1 MGLSNGNRSL
11 QSGGLKTKTVGSTEE
26 YWWVGTTIPQNLQ
39 LWIVFT
45 RNDQEIRLVCFK
57 AVLFTSMAALQQQ
70 RLLELSVM
78 LSVSAKSKQKR
89 QTSPIRRTTTLGKGK
104 NFEVL
109 LFRLAYS
116 ARSETDRKRK
126 IMLLITK
133 TTWHISFDDSAA

>member
-1 MGLSNGNRSL
+1 
-11 QSGGLKTKTVGSTEE
+11 
-26 YWWVGTTIPQNLQ
+26 
-39 LWIVFT
+39 
-45 RNDQEIRLVCFK
+45 
-57 AVLFTSMAALQQQ
+57 MAALQQQ

-78 LSVSAKSKQKR
+78 LSVSVKSKQKR

-133 TTWHISFDDSAA
+133 TT